1 MWLASFSYSSNHSAT
16 PMFHMERTWV
26 RGMVDADWAIYWPW
40 IIFIVC
46 CNSYLDSL
54 HNKYSKTSIYI
65 FKYWNWSIKCWK
77 SVLLLGIWKLSM
89 GTFYKIWDFVESFIR
104 LAEKDINSDP
114 FFFLNCLV
122 RSLYCIFICKLLN
135 HGLHC
140 CELYLLCMST

>member
-1 MWLASFSYSSNHSAT
+1 M
-16 PMFHMERTWV
+16 
-26 RGMVDADWAIYWPW
+26 
-40 IIFIVC
+40 
-46 CNSYLDSL
+46 
-54 HNKYSKTSIYI
+54 
-65 FKYWNWSIKCWK
+65 
-77 SVLLLGIWKLSM
+77 LLLGIWKLSM

-140 CELYLLCMST
+140 CELYLLCMSTWTHWVIIAALHQNIKYFLISRKNIITLFNSVKNAYKNIQSHSFVTKKQINFSSLMTCLRSLYFSFSNTICIFA